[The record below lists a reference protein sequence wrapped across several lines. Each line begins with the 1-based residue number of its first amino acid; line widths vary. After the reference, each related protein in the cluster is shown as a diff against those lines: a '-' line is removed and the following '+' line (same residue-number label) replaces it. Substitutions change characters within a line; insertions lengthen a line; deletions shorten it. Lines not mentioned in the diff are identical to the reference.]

1 MDESKRDGHSPKALF
16 RTTARA
22 PRQNKGMPFPVT
34 RATGFD
40 PASDDPLRINASLVA
55 DWLVRFLQDECI
67 RRRNIHK
74 AVLGLSGGV
83 DSAVVAYLAARA
95 FGPENVFAFRMP
107 YKISSQESLDHA
119 QLVVDD
125 LGINIRTIEITQMVD
140 GYIQGF
146 ESDLSP
152 ARLGNICAR
161 CRMIVVFDQSAKA
174 GGLPIGTGN
183 KSERLFGYYTWHAD
197 DSPPINPI
205 GDLFKSQVWQLAR
218 ELGVPK
224 EIIEKPATADLIKGQ
239 TDESDFGITYARADR
254 ILYYMTQGYSR
265 EKLVAAGFP
274 REDVELVWKRVDS
287 THWKRRLPTVA
298 MLSSTA
304 IGEYYLR
311 PVDF

>member
-1 MDESKRDGHSPKALF
+1 MNL
-16 RTTARA
+16 
-22 PRQNKGMPFPVT
+22 NVT
-34 RATGFD
+34 RADRFD
-40 PASDDPLRINASLVA
+40 PLSDDPLKINAPLVA
-55 DWLVRFLQDECI
+55 NWLVKFLQDEMP
-67 RRRNIHK
+67 RRRGIGK

-95 FGPENVFAFRMP
+95 LGPENVYAFRMP

-125 LGINIRTIEITQMVD
+125 LGINVRTIPITQMVD
-140 GYIQGF
+140 GYISNY
-146 ESDLSP
+146 EEDISP
-152 ARLGNICAR
+152 SRLGNVCAR
-161 CRMIVVFDQSAKA
+161 CRMITTFDPSAQV

-205 GDLFKSQVWQLAR
+205 GDLFKTQVWQLAR
-218 ELGVPK
+218 ELGVPDA
-224 EIIEKPATADLIKGQ
+224 IIDKPASADLIKGQ
-239 TDESDFGITYARADR
+239 TDESDFGITYAKADR
-254 ILYYMTQGYSR
+254 ILHYMIQGYTR
-265 EKLVAAGFP
+265 EKLREMGFTE
-274 REDVELVWKRVDS
+274 EDIAVVYKRVDG

-311 PVDF
+311 PVDY

>member
-1 MDESKRDGHSPKALF
+1 MNL
-16 RTTARA
+16 
-22 PRQNKGMPFPVT
+22 NVT
-34 RATGFD
+34 RADRFD
-40 PASDDPLRINASLVA
+40 PLSDDPLKINAPLVA
-55 DWLVRFLQDECI
+55 NWLVKFLQDEMP
-67 RRRNIHK
+67 RRRGIGK

-95 FGPENVFAFRMP
+95 LGPENVYAFRMP

-125 LGINIRTIEITQMVD
+125 LGINVRTIPITQMVD
-140 GYIQGF
+140 GYISNY
-146 ESDLSP
+146 EEDISP
-152 ARLGNICAR
+152 SRLGNVCAR
-161 CRMIVVFDQSAKA
+161 CRMITTFDQSAKV

-205 GDLFKSQVWQLAR
+205 GDLFKTQVWQLAR
-218 ELGVPK
+218 ELGVPDA
-224 EIIEKPATADLIKGQ
+224 IIDKPASADLIKGQ
-239 TDESDFGITYARADR
+239 TDESDFGITYAKADR
-254 ILYYMTQGYSR
+254 ILHYMIQGYTR
-265 EKLVAAGFP
+265 EKLREMGFTE
-274 REDVELVWKRVDS
+274 EDIAVVYKRVDG

-311 PVDF
+311 PVDY